1 MKAREIAGASLLAAL
16 AAAME
21 ILPLDVPF
29 PPLKFLTFD
38 PTGIPLTLALYVYGL
53 PSSLISTLIAAFIIS
68 LPRPPFKPAN
78 PIGGFFKGLA
88 EASTLLGIWLAVK
101 LFKKKSLLLAL
112 TSSLAVR
119 VIVMDI
125 ANYLLLPVLY
135 GIPINVVISLIPPIS
150 VFNAIQGGINIL
162 AGYYFYK
169 AVKKVYTFES
179 FW

>member
-16 AAAME
+16 AAATE

-29 PPLKFLTFD
+29 PPLRFLTFD
-38 PTGIPLTLALYVYGL
+38 PTGIPLTLALYMYGL
-53 PSSLISTLIAAFIIS
+53 PSSLISTFIAAFIIS
-68 LPRPPFKPAN
+68 LPRPPFKSAN

-112 TSSLAVR
+112 TSGLSVR

-125 ANYLLLPVLY
+125 ANYILLPVLY
-135 GIPINVVISLIPPIS
+135 GIHINATISLIPLIS
-150 VFNAIQGGINIL
+150 IFNAIQGGINIL
-162 AGYYFYK
+162 MGYYFYK

>member
-1 MKAREIAGASLLAAL
+1 MKAREITGASLLAAL

-29 PPLKFLTFD
+29 PPLRFLTFD
-38 PTGIPLTLALYVYGL
+38 PTGIPLTLALYMYGL
-53 PSSLISTLIAAFIIS
+53 PSSLVSTLIAAFIIS

-101 LFKKKSLLLAL
+101 ISKKKSLPLAL
-112 TSSLAVR
+112 TSGLALR
-119 VIVMDI
+119 VIVMNV

-135 GIPINVVISLIPPIS
+135 GILIDVVVSLIPPIS

-162 AGYYFYK
+162 ASYYFYK